1 MLRLHLLQIDWTHQ
15 IAIVEDVARVLLL
28 EAQGYQWTLWWNV
41 QRTLLRIV
49 LRRRALGGFAQ

>member
-28 EAQGYQWTLWWNV
+28 EAQGYQWALWWNI

-49 LRRRALGGFAQ
+49 LRR